1 MLSGDAIHAHE
12 PRTTPRTL
20 SPYERDSAL
29 AAFHV
34 EHAKPDHASRIR
46 SHKPSVFLLARALDK
61 VLGDARTDLKLVS
74 LLGTCVSRATHVTS
88 RHVSLL
94 ATCVARETVRCQ
106 PSESTVSV
114 SEGHGSGPSF
124 R

>member
-74 LLGTCVSRATHVTS
+74 LLGTCV
-88 RHVSLL
+88 
-94 ATCVARETVRCQ
+94 ARETVRCQ